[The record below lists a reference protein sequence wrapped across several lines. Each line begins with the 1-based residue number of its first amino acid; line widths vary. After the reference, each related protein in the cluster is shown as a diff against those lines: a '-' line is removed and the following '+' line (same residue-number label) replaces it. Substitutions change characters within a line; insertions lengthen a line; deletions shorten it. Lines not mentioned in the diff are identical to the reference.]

1 MVLKHFF
8 DQVLDFFNSIS
19 KVLYSF
25 FAIIIVRARCVRT
38 CAGVCVVCDVTTQIN
53 FSNLLSSTWIK
64 NFCGVWVDV
73 ADVSFRRTSPIS
85 EAAVFNTKNN
95 RYILINEIVF
105 PRFEVSNRVVRFPV
119 TPNIAAISIIWIL
132 FKVLYVRHARHY

>member
-25 FAIIIVRARCVRT
+25 FAIIIVRARFISKWKSLNR
-38 CAGVCVVCDVTTQIN
+38 VVLDVTPQIDC
-53 FSNLLSSTWIK
+53 SNPFSSTWIK

-73 ADVSFRRTSPIS
+73 ADVIVIPII
-85 EAAVFNTKNN
+85 ENAG
-95 RYILINEIVF
+95 INE
-105 PRFEVSNRVVRFPV
+105 E
-119 TPNIAAISIIWIL
+119 NIRLIMINEMCVLAPFL
-132 FKVLYVRHARHY
+132 F